1 MCLARGLLS
10 GAAVLTHL
18 SKLQSSKLC
27 VQHLWNITERFLHR
41 SIRMRQDGTW
51 DLGPFAA
58 VLAPGQ
64 TSPQATEYK
73 ETRGTKITGY
83 MHSWGK

>member
-1 MCLARGLLS
+1 
-10 GAAVLTHL
+10 
-18 SKLQSSKLC
+18 
-27 VQHLWNITERFLHR
+27 
-41 SIRMRQDGTW
+41 MRQDGTW

-73 ETRGTKITGY
+73 ETIGTKITGY